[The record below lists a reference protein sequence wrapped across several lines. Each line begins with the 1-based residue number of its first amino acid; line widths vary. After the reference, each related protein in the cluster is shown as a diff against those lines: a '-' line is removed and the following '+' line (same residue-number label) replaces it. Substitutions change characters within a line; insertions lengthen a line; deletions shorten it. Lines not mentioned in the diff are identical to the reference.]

1 MKTYSLA
8 EAAEQLCGDS
18 MKDPALWLRRKI
30 RRGEIRAMK
39 VGHTVRLTE
48 RQLEEAVEAL
58 TIGAKP
64 EPAPMQL
71 LGITPRSARR
81 RSA

>member
-30 RRGEIRAMK
+30 RRGDIAAIK

-48 RQLEEAVEAL
+48 QQLEDAVAAL
-58 TIGAKP
+58 TIGPSKP
-64 EPAPMQL
+64 QEVAR
-71 LGITPRSARR
+71 LGVTAASLRR